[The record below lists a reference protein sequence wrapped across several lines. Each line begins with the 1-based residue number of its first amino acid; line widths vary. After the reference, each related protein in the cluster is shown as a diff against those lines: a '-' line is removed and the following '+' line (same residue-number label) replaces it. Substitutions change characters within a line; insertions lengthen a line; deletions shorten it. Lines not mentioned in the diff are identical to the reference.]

1 MRHPLLY
8 SSPRSMDVMDSFAG
22 YNHNTRIA
30 PGEFYDMQNLTS
42 DQAPVL
48 APRAPRGVV
57 ATGGNYQGMAAK
69 DGLCYVDGPDLMING
84 HRLPMNLSVEPDM
97 CPKQLIS
104 MGAYLIIMPD
114 GKYINTVDT
123 SDSGEISAL
132 YTSAAPVTLTPCK
145 LDGTELKAEYI
156 QATQPESPKDK
167 ALWIDTSTEPHSIKE
182 YAQATGVWVVI
193 ATTYVRLQCAGI
205 GQKFRQFDGIKIKGL
220 KSSAPPIAENGLQEQ
235 IGLLEGA
242 AIIYACG
249 DDYITIVGLID
260 QAQTVSGP
268 ITVSREMPLMD
279 FVTESENRLWG
290 CRYGPNR
297 DGDIV
302 NELYCC
308 KLGDFRNWYCFMGIS
323 TDSYIVSLGS
333 DGVFTGAATLGGHPI
348 FLKENCIHTIYGQMP
363 ANFQVQTVV
372 GRGVQKGCQRSLA
385 IVNEILYYKSQH
397 GICAYDG
404 ALPQEVSQPLGN
416 VTYGK
421 AVGAALGN
429 KYYVS
434 MQDLTGKW
442 SLFVYDTARGLW
454 HREDDLEAYLLC
466 PCKDDLFCVDGAG
479 RLLALLGTTGEK
491 ELSNIPWMAETG
503 IIGASEPGNK
513 YLCKIGIRL
522 VLEPGSSL
530 SVYVQYDST
539 GPWDNLATVQG
550 MNLRSFVFPVLPQR
564 CDHLRIR
571 LCGVGRAMVFS
582 INKEMAQGSDY

>member
-8 SSPRSMDVMDSFAG
+8 SSPRSMDVMDAFAG

-48 APRAPRGVV
+48 ATRVPRGIVS
-57 ATGGNYQGMAAK
+57 TSGNFQGLAAK
-69 DGLCYVDGPDLMING
+69 DGLCYVDGTDLMING
-84 HRLPMNLSVEPDM
+84 HRLPMNLSVEPAM

-114 GKYINTVDT
+114 GKYVNTVDT
-123 SDSGEISAL
+123 SDSGDISAKF
-132 YTSAAPVTLTPCK
+132 TSSAPVTLTPCK
-145 LDGTELKAEYI
+145 LDGTELRAEYT
-156 QATQPESPKDK
+156 QATTPENPQDK
-167 ALWIDTSTEPHSIKE
+167 ALWIDTSTEPHTIKE
-182 YAQATGVWVVI
+182 YAKATGIWVAI
-193 ATTYVRLQCAGI
+193 ATTYVKIGCPGI
-205 GQKFRQFDGIKIKGL
+205 GTFFKQWDGIKISGL
-220 KSSAPPIAENGLQEQ
+220 KTATATYSTLSDQVGALD
-235 IGLLEGA
+235 GA
-242 AIIYACG
+242 AIVYARG
-249 DDYITIVGLID
+249 NDFITIVGLID
-260 QAQTVSGP
+260 TKETVEQA

-279 FVTESENRLWG
+279 YVTESENRLWG

-297 DGDIV
+297 EGEIV
-302 NELYCC
+302 NEIYCC

-372 GRGVQKGCQRSLA
+372 GRGVQKGCERSLA

-404 ALPQEVSQPLGN
+404 ALPQEVSKQLGN
-416 VTYGK
+416 ETYGK
-421 AVGAALGN
+421 AVGAAIGN

-434 MQDLTGKW
+434 MQDLAGKW
-442 SLFVYDTARGLW
+442 ALFVYDTARGMW
-454 HREDDLEAYLLC
+454 HKEDDTQAYLLC
-466 PCKDDLFCVDGAG
+466 PCKDDLFCVDGKG
-479 RLLALLGTTGEK
+479 RLLSLLGTTGDK
-491 ELSNIPWMAETG
+491 EPSSIPWMAETG
-503 IIGASEPGNK
+503 IIGASDPGNK

-539 GPWDNLATVQG
+539 GPWENLATVQG
-550 MNLRSFVFPVLPQR
+550 MNLRSFVYPIIPQR

-571 LCGVGRAMVFS
+571 LQGVGKALIFA